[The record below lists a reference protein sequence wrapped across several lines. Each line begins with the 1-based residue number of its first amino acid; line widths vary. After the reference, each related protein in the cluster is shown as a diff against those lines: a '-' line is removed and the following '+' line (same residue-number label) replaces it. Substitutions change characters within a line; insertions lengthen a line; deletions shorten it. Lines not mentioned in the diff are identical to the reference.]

1 MDSHVREGES
11 LVPSRRQALCL
22 GAALVTVPAGV
33 LALAASSPGIA
44 AAAPANPLQR
54 ARAAWLAFAAAMDEL
69 ASPGDGWML
78 QGAGARR
85 AAHGRPAEAWV
96 SASRLAY
103 EWEAFPAPG
112 FASTLVERR
121 EPLDLL
127 PGSHGDAPASP
138 AAWAPDPIFARIAAH
153 KRLMEPVR
161 TCPTTTEED
170 EDRLAELVR
179 AADDEYA
186 VMLGTA
192 PTTLAGLAA
201 LVTYVEGSG
210 QGGVRRDLP
219 LGTQETD
226 DGVTYED
233 LFLGALRRSL
243 AQLSGEGRA

>member
-1 MDSHVREGES
+1 MDSHDREREKC
-11 LVPSRRQALCL
+11 VPSRRQALCL
-22 GAALVTVPAGV
+22 GAALVTVPTGV
-33 LALAASSPGIA
+33 LALASPAPGP
-44 AAAPANPLQR
+44 AAPAPTDPLQR

-69 ASPGDGWML
+69 AAPGDGWML

-103 EWEAFPAPG
+103 EWEAFTAPG

-121 EPLDLL
+121 EPLDLW
-127 PGSHGDAPASP
+127 PGSHGDEHASTPRP
-138 AAWAPDPIFARIAAH
+138 AADPIFARIAAH

-161 TCPTTTEED
+161 TCPTATEED

-179 AADDEYA
+179 AADDDYA

-192 PTTLAGLAA
+192 PTTLAGLYA

-243 AQLSGEGRA
+243 AHLSGEGRA